1 MDRPLDSL
9 PSKLDAQAASPLALD
24 DFRITTQS
32 EVLGLLKQLSDSR
45 VLVNLNSSTG
55 GTYTSTVLALD
66 PARGTLS
73 FSADADD
80 SQVQALVESEDAIA
94 VAYLD
99 SIKLQFD
106 AQGLVLV
113 RGGRTSALN
122 CALPREVFRFQRRNG
137 FRVRPLLRATPT
149 ARVRHPMIPDMSLS
163 LRVLDVSIGGC
174 ALFLPDDV
182 PPLQP
187 GVTIN
192 NVQIDLDIDTRITIT
207 LRLQH
212 VTSIHPESRGVR
224 LGCEMVNLTSDV
236 LRGLQRYI
244 DQTQKRQKIMGPSV
258 G

>member
-1 MDRPLDSL
+1 MDRPID
-9 PSKLDAQAASPLALD
+9 PPAAPLAALD
-24 DFRITTQS
+24 DFRLTDPA
-32 EVLGLLKQLSDSR
+32 EVQALLQRLSDGQ
-45 VLVNLNSSTG
+45 VPVHLNGSTG
-55 GTYTSTVLALD
+55 GSYTSTLRSLD
-66 PARGTLS
+66 TTRGTLS

-80 SQVQALVESEDAIA
+80 NQLQSLVESEDAVA

-113 RGGRTSALN
+113 RAERASALN
-122 CALPREVFRFQRRNG
+122 CAFPRDMFRFQRRSG

-187 GVTIN
+187 GVTMN
-192 NVQIDLDIDTRITIT
+192 NVQIDLDIDTRITT
-207 LRLQH
+207 ALRLQH

-244 DQTQKRQKIMGPSV
+244 DQTQKRQKLLG

>member
-1 MDRPLDSL
+1 VDQPLDTQPMS
-9 PSKLDAQAASPLALD
+9 LDAVAQSHGGLE
-24 DFRITTQS
+24 DFRITS
-32 EVLGLLKQLSDSR
+32 PVEVLALLKQLADGNL
-45 VLVNLNSSTG
+45 LVNLNGSAG
-55 GTYTSTVLALD
+55 VYTTTVWAVD

-80 SQVQALVESEDAIA
+80 NQLQGIVEGEDAVA

-106 AQGLVLV
+106 VVGLVLV
-113 RGGRTSALN
+113 RGGRASALN
-122 CALPREVFRFQRRNG
+122 CAIPREMFRFQRRNG

-149 ARVRHPMIPDMSLS
+149 ARVRHPMIPDMSLA

-192 NVQIDLDIDTRITIT
+192 NVQLDLDVDTRIHTS

-212 VTSIHPESRGVR
+212 ITSIQPESKGVR
-224 LGCEMVNLTSDV
+224 LGCEMVNPSSEV

-244 DQTQKRQKIMGPSV
+244 DQTQKRQRMLSL
-258 G
+258 